1 MFRVIDA
8 GRRIGSEWIW
18 RHLSLCLQAGERL
31 GLVGHSG
38 SGKTLLLR
46 TLAGLDGLD
55 EGTLALDGTPL
66 EAWEMPDYR
75 SRVAYVAQ
83 DAVVGEG
90 TVEESLRFAFDFH
103 VHRDKSYERE
113 RALSLLSALNRDTAF
128 LNKEGTELSG
138 GERQVAALVRVLLL
152 DPEILLL
159 DEPVS
164 SMDDTLARGAE
175 ALVSSWM
182 DEGNTRRALI
192 WTSHLAG
199 RLDRVTGR
207 RLELSDFR
215 P

>member
-1 MFRVIDA
+1 MRVTDA
-8 GRRIGSEWIW
+8 GRWIAAGWIW
-18 RHLSLCLQAGERL
+18 RHLDLRLEPGDRL
-31 GLVGHSG
+31 GLVGPSG

-46 TLAGLDGLD
+46 ALAGLDRLD

-75 SRVAYVAQ
+75 SRVAYVPQ

-113 RALSLLSALNRDTAF
+113 RALSLLSELDRGAAF
-128 LNKEGTELSG
+128 LHKEGTELSG
-138 GERQVAALVRVLLL
+138 GERQVTALVRVLLL
-152 DPEILLL
+152 EPEILLL
-159 DEPVS
+159 DEPAA
-164 SMDDTLARGAE
+164 SMDERLARGAE

-182 DEGNTRRALI
+182 DGRRAGRALI

-199 RLDRVTGR
+199 RLDRVTDR
-207 RLELSDFR
+207 RIELTGFR

>member
-8 GRRIGSEWIW
+8 GRRIEGEWIW
-18 RHLSLCLQAGERL
+18 RHLSLCLSAGDRL
-31 GLVGHSG
+31 GLVGPSG

-46 TLAGLDGLD
+46 SLAGLDRLD
-55 EGTLALDGTPL
+55 EGTLTLHGTAP

-75 SRVAYVAQ
+75 SRVAYVSQ

-90 TVEESLRFAFDFH
+90 TVEDALQLAFDFH
-103 VHRDKSYERE
+103 VHREKRYQRE
-113 RALSLLSALNRDTAF
+113 RALTLLGALGRSPAF
-128 LNKEGTELSG
+128 LDKEGTELSG
-138 GERQVAALVRVLLL
+138 GERQVTALVRVLLL

-159 DEPVS
+159 DEPAA

-175 ALVSSWM
+175 ALVASWM
-182 DEGNTRRALI
+182 DGGPAERALI

-199 RLDRVTGR
+199 RLDRVTDR
-207 RLELSDFR
+207 RLELAEFR